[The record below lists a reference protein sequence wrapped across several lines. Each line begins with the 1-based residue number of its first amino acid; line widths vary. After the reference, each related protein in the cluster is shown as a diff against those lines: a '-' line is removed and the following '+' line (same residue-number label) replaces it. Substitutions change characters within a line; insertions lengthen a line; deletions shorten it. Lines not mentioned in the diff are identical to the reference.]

1 VHILLLNPP
10 GKLCY
15 SRDYFCSKVTKAG
28 YAEHPVDLLVLSGIL
43 YSTGHK
49 LTLID
54 AIVEKLSFSFTAQRI
69 NALKPDVTIF
79 LSGTTSWKDD
89 FVFLADLKKSHPK
102 MLLVGL
108 GDIFLDA
115 EILHKNDWLDAVIL
129 DFTKPEILDYIAGR
143 YGNFESLGFRREGSI
158 YFPAPAKASGEP
170 RPCVQ
175 GLGEFS
181 IPIPRHEMFLGKKY
195 AFPFAR
201 RIPFTTLLTDYGCP
215 FACRF
220 CLYPSLGYK
229 RRKLENVFDELR
241 YIHSLGIRE
250 LFIKDQSF
258 GTDRLRTASLCQE
271 MRKIGKFSW
280 TCFLRTDIAEEGLLE
295 NMKKSGCHTVMF
307 GVESANP
314 RILSIC
320 KPGVNMS
327 NIKRAFQ
334 LCQRLKIN
342 TVGIFILGFPGEDK
356 KSCLE
361 TIALALDLKCDFAS
375 FNLFVPKIE
384 TPLRK
389 DLMTSHAIE
398 PSQNEILD
406 QSGIASVWS
415 NGCLSRNELDALR
428 RCALRK
434 FYLRPNYLAKKVFNS
449 FYPPAKL
456 QMHLKSLL
464 FIFRDLKGKMLDG

>member
-1 VHILLLNPP
+1 MHILLLNPP

-28 YAEHPVDLLVLSGIL
+28 YAEHPVDLLILSGML
-43 YSTGHK
+43 YSAGHK
-49 LTLID
+49 LSLID
-54 AIVEKLSFSFTAQRI
+54 AIVEKLSFSFTAERI
-69 NALKPDVTIF
+69 NALKPDAVIF

-89 FVFLADLKKSHPK
+89 FVFLAGLKQSHPK

-108 GDIFLDA
+108 GDIFLDS
-115 EILHKNDWLDAVIL
+115 EILQKNDWLDAVIV
-129 DFTKPEILDYIAGR
+129 DFTNPEILDYLAGR
-143 YGNFESLGFRREGSI
+143 WANFESLGFRREGSI
-158 YFPAPAKASGEP
+158 YFPAPAKV
-170 RPCVQ
+170 R
-175 GLGEFS
+175 GEFS
-181 IPIPRHEMFLGKKY
+181 IPIPRHEMFLDKKY
-195 AFPFAR
+195 AFPFVR
-201 RIPFTTLLTDYGCP
+201 SIPFTTLLTDYGCP
-215 FACRF
+215 FECRF
-220 CLYPSLGYK
+220 CLYPTLGYK

-241 YIHSLGIRE
+241 YIYSLGIRE

-258 GTDRLRTASLCQE
+258 GTDRIRAVALCQG
-271 MRKIGKFSW
+271 MREIGKFSW
-280 TCFLRTDIAEEGLLE
+280 SCFLRTDIAEEGLLE
-295 NMKKSGCHTVMF
+295 TMKKSGCHTVMF

-320 KPGVNMS
+320 KPGVNMA

-342 TVGIFILGFPGEDK
+342 TVGIFILGFPGEDRE
-356 KSCLE
+356 SCLE

-389 DLMTSHAIE
+389 DLMASRAIE

-415 NGCLSRNELDALR
+415 NGSLSCNELDALR
-428 RCALRK
+428 RLALRK
-434 FYLRPNYLAKKVFNS
+434 FYLRPNYLARRLSNS

-456 QMHLKSLL
+456 KMHLKSLL
-464 FIFRDLKGKMLDG
+464 FIFQDLKGKMLDG